1 MLAATRLTRAAMPG
15 LVEGSEPAGMLRTE
29 VAEAWGVR
37 RVSRAEPT
45 TGAAIGRGGHRRQPG
60 VAVARHLR
68 RAVRRRRG
76 VPDQPRARRPQF
88 SCRRPAGRGHR
99 AGAVRE
105 LRAAAPVGE
114 WFRTA
119 SVVRQS
125 HRRAVGRDQDLAVAS
140 LAPDV
145 VPVRIGSDRNV
156 LRSRRPPERA
166 GGQDVGLLTLN
177 MNDSPARD
185 RPRRGRDRA
194 SDTDR
199 APPGVT
205 WAIGLGPKPISL
217 RAATRNGQSIRRCTT
232 AGAAIDSCLDGHL
245 PAGSTARSPTRRQPV
260 RRREAASEPGC
271 GTAARPS

>member
-1 MLAATRLTRAAMPG
+1 MSTCPTAPTAPAPSGSTWRGATGTTRMLAATRLTRAAMPG

-37 RVSRAEPT
+37 RVPSRGRGRRPGRLSGAGVIDGSRASLSLGT
-45 TGAAIGRGGHRRQPG
+45 SGVLFVADAAYRTNPE
-60 VAVARHLR
+60 
-68 RAVRRRRG
+68 RAVHSF
-76 VPDQPRARRPQF
+76 PAA
-88 SCRRPAGRGHR
+88 RRPAGRGHR

-166 GGQDVGLLTLN
+166 GGQDVGLLALN
-177 MNDSPARD
+177 MNDSPARID
-185 RPRRGRDRA
+185 PGIDHAPACSRRHGRHGR
-194 SDTDR
+194 T
-199 APPGVT
+199 VT
-205 WAIGLGPKPISL
+205 RSAGGLE
-217 RAATRNGQSIRRCTT
+217 A
-232 AGAAIDSCLDGHL
+232 
-245 PAGSTARSPTRRQPV
+245 ARSANHV
-260 RRREAASEPGC
+260 
-271 GTAARPS
+271 RPSMTRSKWRS

>member
-1 MLAATRLTRAAMPG
+1 MTGEHLSDRSDSAAPSGSTWRGATGTTRMLAATRLTRAAMPG

-37 RVSRAEPT
+37 RVPSRGRGRRPGRLSGAGVIDGSRASLSLGT
-45 TGAAIGRGGHRRQPG
+45 SGVLFVADAAYRTNPE
-60 VAVARHLR
+60 
-68 RAVRRRRG
+68 RAVHSF
-76 VPDQPRARRPQF
+76 PAA
-88 SCRRPAGRGHR
+88 RRPAGRGHR

-166 GGQDVGLLTLN
+166 GGQDVGLLALN
-177 MNDSPARD
+177 MNDSPARID
-185 RPRRGRDRA
+185 PEEA
-194 SDTDR
+194 
-199 APPGVT
+199 
-205 WAIGLGPKPISL
+205 AIGRLTQTGRRLVEASVSPNTR
-217 RAATRNGQSIRRCTT
+217 RAY
-232 AGAAIDSCLDGHL
+232 AGALRRLDAWLDGRPLHD
-245 PAGSTARSPTRRQPV
+245 G
-260 RRREAASEPGC
+260 SEPE
-271 GTAARPS
+271 